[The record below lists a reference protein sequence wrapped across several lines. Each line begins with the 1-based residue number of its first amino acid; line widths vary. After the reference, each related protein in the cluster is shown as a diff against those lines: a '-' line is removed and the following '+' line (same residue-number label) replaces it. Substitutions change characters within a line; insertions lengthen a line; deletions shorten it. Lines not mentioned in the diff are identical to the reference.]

1 MKLVIKREK
10 KSGFSGK
17 SKYGLYVRADIS
29 EEEKTLIKENSLG
42 KTLVV
47 YHNKTGLGAFADFS
61 FWSALWRMFFDTAM
75 TVDTFVRGT
84 TFKCKDVMELTASRT
99 RRVGRRLCC
108 APFSKWLRPS
118 AGKKSSTWI
127 KPSRPSSTPKN
138 LARSQATDLDGRQ
151 LSGIF

>member
-84 TFKCKDVMELTASRT
+84 TFKCKDVTELIRIEDEARGASLMLRT
-99 RRVGRRLCC
+99 ILEMAKTFGGEEVIDVDK
-108 APFSKWLRPS
+108 AFE
-118 AGKKSSTWI
+118 AEFYAKKS
-127 KPSRPSSTPKN
+127 R
-138 LARSQATDLDGRQ
+138 A
-151 LSGIF
+151 

>member
-84 TFKCKDVMELTASRT
+84 TFKCKDVTELIRIEDEARGASLMLRT
-99 RRVGRRLCC
+99 ILEMAKTFGGEEVIDVDK
-108 APFSKWLRPS
+108 AFE
-118 AGKKSSTWI
+118 AEFYAKKSR
-127 KPSRPSSTPKN
+127 K
-138 LARSQATDLDGRQ
+138 
-151 LSGIF
+151 

>member
-1 MKLVIKREK
+1 MKLVIKRAK
-10 KSGFSGK
+10 KSGLSGK
-17 SKYGLYVRADIS
+17 SKYELYVRADIS

-84 TFKCKDVMELTASRT
+84 TFKCKDVTELIRIEDEARGAALMLRT
-99 RRVGRRLCC
+99 ILEMAKTFGGEEVIDVDK
-108 APFSKWLRPS
+108 AFE
-118 AGKKSSTWI
+118 AEFYAKKSR
-127 KPSRPSSTPKN
+127 K
-138 LARSQATDLDGRQ
+138 
-151 LSGIF
+151 

>member
-1 MKLVIKREK
+1 MKLVIKRAK
-10 KSGFSGK
+10 KSGLSGK
-17 SKYGLYVRADIS
+17 SKYELYVRADIS

-84 TFKCKDVMELTASRT
+84 TFKCKDVTELIRIEDEARGASLMLRT
-99 RRVGRRLCC
+99 ILEMAKTFGGEEVIDVDK
-108 APFSKWLRPS
+108 AFE
-118 AGKKSSTWI
+118 AEFYAKKSR
-127 KPSRPSSTPKN
+127 K
-138 LARSQATDLDGRQ
+138 
-151 LSGIF
+151 

>member
-84 TFKCKDVMELTASRT
+84 TFKCKDVTELIRIEDEARGAALMLRT
-99 RRVGRRLCC
+99 ILEMAKTFGGEEVIDVDK
-108 APFSKWLRPS
+108 AFE
-118 AGKKSSTWI
+118 AEFYAKKSR
-127 KPSRPSSTPKN
+127 K
-138 LARSQATDLDGRQ
+138 
-151 LSGIF
+151 

>member
-47 YHNKTGLGAFADFS
+47 YHNKTGLSAFADFS

-84 TFKCKDVMELTASRT
+84 TFKCKDVTELIRIEDEARGASLMLRT
-99 RRVGRRLCC
+99 ILEMAKTFGGEEVIDVDK
-108 APFSKWLRPS
+108 AFE
-118 AGKKSSTWI
+118 AEFYAKKS
-127 KPSRPSSTPKN
+127 R
-138 LARSQATDLDGRQ
+138 A
-151 LSGIF
+151 

>member
-47 YHNKTGLGAFADFS
+47 YHNKTGLSAFADFS

-84 TFKCKDVMELTASRT
+84 TFKCKDVTELIRIEDEARGAALMLRT
-99 RRVGRRLCC
+99 ILEMAKTFGGEEVIDVDK
-108 APFSKWLRPS
+108 AFE
-118 AGKKSSTWI
+118 AEFYAKKSR
-127 KPSRPSSTPKN
+127 K
-138 LARSQATDLDGRQ
+138 
-151 LSGIF
+151 